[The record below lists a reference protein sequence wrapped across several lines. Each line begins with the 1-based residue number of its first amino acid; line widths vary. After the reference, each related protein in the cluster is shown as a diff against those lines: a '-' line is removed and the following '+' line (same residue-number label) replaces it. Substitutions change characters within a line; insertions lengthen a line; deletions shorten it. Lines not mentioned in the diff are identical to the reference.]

1 MNHGRI
7 VFSQIIDY
15 FPRRSFKSCVTI
27 RNETEMFKKII
38 SDLRAAVILI
48 ATENFS
54 ALRAVLKS
62 MMNLASRSI
71 RLDKKS

>member
-1 MNHGRI
+1 MPAV
-7 VFSQIIDY
+7 VFGTDT
-15 FPRRSFKSCVTI
+15 V

-54 ALRAVLKS
+54 ALRIMLKS
-62 MMNLASRSI
+62 MMNLASRSA
-71 RLDKKS
+71 RLGKKN